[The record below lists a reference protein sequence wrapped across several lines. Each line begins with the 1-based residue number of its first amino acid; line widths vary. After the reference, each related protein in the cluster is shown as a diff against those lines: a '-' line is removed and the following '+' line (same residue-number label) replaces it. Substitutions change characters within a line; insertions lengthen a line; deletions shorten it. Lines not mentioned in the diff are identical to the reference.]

1 MNKTILYPLLIVIAS
16 SSYGILS
23 TIVKLAMQ
31 HGFTAMEAIT
41 SQYAI
46 GFALAFIVFMTTERQ
61 LPKISKAGFF
71 TLLLAGILTS
81 MTSIIYGKALIFLP
95 ASLAVVMLFQ
105 FTWMGL
111 FIDCLL
117 HKRLPTRPQVF
128 SLVFLFIGTILAAGL
143 LDVDLSQIPWQG
155 WAFGLASALSFA
167 LFIQVNS
174 RYIEG
179 ISTSGRLFMMAG
191 IAFVVTS
198 LFLNP
203 EIIWNGK
210 LFEEG
215 LWKYGLSLG
224 FFGIILPIYLF
235 SIAAPKVGGA
245 LTSILSAMELPVAV
259 TISVIILD
267 EKLTWLQIMGI
278 CFVLAGMILPTAL
291 SFRKN
296 R

>member
-31 HGFTAMEAIT
+31 HGFTSMEAIT
-41 SQYAI
+41 SQYAM
-46 GFALAFIVFMTTERQ
+46 GFALAFIVFMTTEKK
-61 LPKISKAGFF
+61 LPKISKADFF
-71 TLLLAGILTS
+71 VLLFAGVFTS
-81 MTSIIYGKALIFLP
+81 MTGIIYGKALVFLP

-128 SLVFLFIGTILAAGL
+128 SLFFLFIGTILAAGL
-143 LDVDLSQIPWQG
+143 FDVDLSQIPWQG

-174 RYIEG
+174 RDIKG

-198 LFLNP
+198 VFLNP

-259 TISVIILD
+259 TISVIILH